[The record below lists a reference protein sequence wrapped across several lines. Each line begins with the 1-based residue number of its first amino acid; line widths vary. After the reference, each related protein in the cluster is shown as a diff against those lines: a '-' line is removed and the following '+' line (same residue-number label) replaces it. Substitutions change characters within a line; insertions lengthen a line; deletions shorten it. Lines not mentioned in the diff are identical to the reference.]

1 MHRVDPIGNKNSAT
15 LQPAE
20 QTKKSSVWVTR
31 IYHWDHVCCYDV
43 RNCSEAV
50 DAQNEVHK
58 KNKSKKKNDKADIR
72 ASDVLITRGVS
83 KFRSSANPYLQ
94 MHKIS
99 QGPEK
104 L

>member
-1 MHRVDPIGNKNSAT
+1 MCVFTMSANISKNK
-15 LQPAE
+15 
-20 QTKKSSVWVTR
+20 
-31 IYHWDHVCCYDV
+31 
-43 RNCSEAV
+43 CSEAV

-58 KNKSKKKNDKADIR
+58 IKKRLKTKKKNDKADIH

-83 KFRSSANPYLQ
+83 EFQSRANPYLQ
-94 MHKIS
+94 MHRIS